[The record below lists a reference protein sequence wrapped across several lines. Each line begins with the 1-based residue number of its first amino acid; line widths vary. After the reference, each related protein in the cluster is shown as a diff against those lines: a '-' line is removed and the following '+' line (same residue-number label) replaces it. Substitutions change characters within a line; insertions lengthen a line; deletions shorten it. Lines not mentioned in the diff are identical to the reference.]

1 MTPFLHVMEVLQVSE
16 RCVCQ
21 VIGHPQ
27 ATQRYPK
34 KGGED

>member
-1 MTPFLHVMEVLQVSE
+1 MQVMEVQQVSE
-16 RCVCQ
+16 RCVCL

-34 KGGED
+34 KVGEN